1 MSEIKTVFIDDN
13 RISGNTDEIL
23 MAVKKALLLV

>member
-1 MSEIKTVFIDDN
+1 MSEIKTVLIDDN
-13 RISGNTDEIL
+13 RISGITDEIL